1 MPSGQGERLPLV
13 AEVRSTESMLDHTEY
28 VEQSHFFFTVAQR
41 LHESLPLQDLLAQIR
56 EELLATTKLPLAVSF
71 LLDELRHL
79 GVLNTAMARLPH
91 YFTPFQSFV
100 MREAESDRGRF
111 DYRIALAVLGHEAEY
126 KSRGVNPQGVFL
138 YQFETLCRNRLRYD
152 QGLTAI
158 AGDKIYDAA
167 WRDWILTVRR
177 RLGTVD
183 IADMIYVCSQHYLTR
198 RARDPDAPDEE
209 VPTPLFGEKEGQ
221 IALANRRKDP
231 LYLFAALQRHL
242 GYPSIPRRKPVDEQ
256 ATLVPQ
262 LLRRIEQLE
271 LRLKLLEE
279 DQRGGFDLSKFY
291 ERPPRAGELGAG
303 GLGAGGLDS

>member
-1 MPSGQGERLPLV
+1 
-13 AEVRSTESMLDHTEY
+13 MLDQAEY

-79 GVLNTAMARLPH
+79 GVLHSAMARLPH
-91 YFTPFQSFV
+91 YFTPFQTFV
-100 MREAESDRGRF
+100 IREAESDRGRF

-152 QGLTAI
+152 HGLTAI
-158 AGDKIYDAA
+158 AGDKIYDST
-167 WRDWILTVRR
+167 WRDWIQSVRR
-177 RLGTVD
+177 RLGNVD
-183 IADMIYVCSQHYLTR
+183 IADMIYVRSQHYLTR
-198 RARDPDAPDEE
+198 RARDPDVAEEE
-209 VPTPLFGEKEGQ
+209 VPPPLFGEKEGQ

-242 GYPSIPRRKPVDEQ
+242 GYPPIPRRKPVDDQ
-256 ATLVPQ
+256 ASLLPQ
-262 LLRRIEQLE
+262 LARRLEQLE

-291 ERPPRAGELGAG
+291 ERPATGGEANSLGKSG
-303 GLGAGGLDS
+303 GLGDPSGRSGMVE